1 MLPAL
6 LLLFGQTTETSM
18 QFVKIDSLGKNP
30 VTAQLVIYKQSV
42 KEKLTQSFQKC
53 PVFMMVATPDKKEQ
67 LIQVGMANCI
77 YSDGQWIRASLTL
90 NKEVP
95 SSYVLRAVF
104 VHNDSRTK
112 DNVEEVAKAS
122 ITEFVLKPK
131 EKSTIFD

>member
-1 MLPAL
+1 
-6 LLLFGQTTETSM
+6 
-18 QFVKIDSLGKNP
+18 
-30 VTAQLVIYKQSV
+30 
-42 KEKLTQSFQKC
+42 
-53 PVFMMVATPDKKEQ
+53 MMVATPDKKEQ